1 MIISNASKFKA
12 RQDKH
17 PRPYLNPQIRT
28 LKPKSHAWGMAAE
41 QAFDDHLGTGA
52 EHLAFW

>member
-41 QAFDDHLGTGA
+41 QAFDDHLTGA